1 MTKEFALAKK
11 ALKEIDVPDANLDFL
26 DSQIA
31 FLKLVRHKRTLIFKK
46 KIVLFELF

>member
-31 FLKLVRHKRTLIFKK
+31 FLKLVRHKDPYL
-46 KIVLFELF
+46 